1 MGARRRNL
9 GTPSPKQEDSMQ
21 KSRQTMNYKG
31 RKFKR
36 EKQDQTQLNKRYTY
50 KQKQSIPNATTPVPS

>member
-1 MGARRRNL
+1 MEARRRNL

-21 KSRQTMNYKG
+21 KSRQTMKG
-31 RKFKR
+31 RKLER